1 MVAAGSHTGYDGAHI
16 RDMAADDQKTP
27 AESSLHLLERARAG
41 DQSALNALMERHLPR
56 LRRWA
61 SGRLPRWARDIAD
74 TQDLVQETL
83 LQTFKRIDRF
93 EPRGDGAL
101 QAYLRQGV
109 MNRIRDEFRRAGRR
123 PANAELDSQA
133 PASAASP
140 LEEAIGSQAVER
152 YETALQ
158 RLRAEDREA
167 IVARIEMGFTHEQ
180 LATLLG
186 KPSANAARMAVERAL
201 VRLAAEMRS
210 IGIDQ
215 TPTS

>member
-1 MVAAGSHTGYDGAHI
+1 MAP
-16 RDMAADDQKTP
+16 RDPKTA
-27 AESSLHLLERARAG
+27 AESSVDLLDRARAG
-41 DQSALNALMERHLPR
+41 DQSALNALMARHLPR

-61 SGRLPRWARDIAD
+61 SGRLPRWARDVAD

-83 LQTFKRIDRF
+83 LQTFKRIDKF
-93 EPRGDGAL
+93 EVRGAGAL

-109 MNRIRDEFRRAGRR
+109 LNRIRDEFRRAGRR
-123 PANAELDSQA
+123 PPNEPLDSQK
-133 PASAASP
+133 PDSGASP
-140 LEEAIGSQAVER
+140 LDEAIGRQAVDR

-167 IVARIEMGFTHEQ
+167 IVARIEMGFTHDE

-201 VRLAAEMRS
+201 VRLAGEMRNQGVVHAGDEPQS
-210 IGIDQ
+210 E
-215 TPTS
+215 

>member
-1 MVAAGSHTGYDGAHI
+1 MTPGDP
-16 RDMAADDQKTP
+16 KTP
-27 AESSLHLLERARAG
+27 AESSIDLLERARAG
-41 DQSALNALMERHLPR
+41 DQSALNTLMSRHMPR

-61 SGRLPRWARDIAD
+61 SGRLPRWARDVAD

-93 EPRGDGAL
+93 EARGDGAL

-109 MNRIRDEFRRAGRR
+109 LNRIRDEFRRAGRR
-123 PANAELDSQA
+123 PPNEQLDSQK
-133 PASAASP
+133 PDSGASP
-140 LEEAIGSQAVER
+140 LEQAIGQQAVDR
-152 YETALQ
+152 YEKALQ

-167 IVARIEMGFTHEQ
+167 IVARIEMGFTHDE

-201 VRLAAEMRS
+201 VRLAAEMRTLGVAPAQVS
-210 IGIDQ
+210 EPDK
-215 TPTS
+215 S